1 MCSSRPNGNGDPTV
15 GSPAGAALDAIDTFF
30 QKYDVV
36 SALMG
41 SLVVT
46 TIAVSRGQSLGTA
59 AMLTISSTVIA
70 LVANEVFFEKTH

>member
-1 MCSSRPNGNGDPTV
+1 MHKTK
-15 GSPAGAALDAIDTFF
+15 LDIMLISACPV

-41 SLVVT
+41 SLLVT

-59 AMLTISSTVIA
+59 AMLTVSSTVMA
-70 LVANEVFFEKTH
+70 LVWPLTSS

>member
-1 MCSSRPNGNGDPTV
+1 MFV
-15 GSPAGAALDAIDTFF
+15 

-41 SLVVT
+41 SLLVT

-59 AMLTISSTVIA
+59 AMLTISSTVMA
-70 LVANEVFFEKTH
+70 LVRLHNIRCCFCCLAVKE